1 MNQRF
6 LPIILSLFLAAAG
19 IAQNA
24 EIKKPLI
31 NSDLGG
37 RELGF
42 LIKANEHGVLMLYLA
57 ELAKTKS
64 AGKAVQALGDLL
76 ASTQGEENSRLIQLA
91 SSKGM
96 SFKAETPAALKK
108 LQTRIDSLTGEAFDK
123 ACVGEIVLLA
133 KEAVANYE
141 SGAKSKD
148 AEIQAFAAQGLQLAQ
163 DKQKIAQ
170 KVAGAGEAAA
180 P

>member
-1 MNQRF
+1 MIARLLF
-6 LPIILSLFLAAAG
+6 FVLPLFLAG
-19 IAQNA
+19 QCIAQNA
-24 EIKKPLI
+24 EVKKQLI
-31 NSDLGG
+31 TSDLGG

-42 LIKANEHGVLMLYLA
+42 LVKANEHGVLMLYLA
-57 ELAKTKS
+57 ELAKTRSATKS
-64 AGKAVQALGDLL
+64 LVALGDLL

-91 SSKGM
+91 SGKGM
-96 SFKAETPAALKK
+96 SFKAETPVALKR
-108 LQTRIDSLTGEAFDK
+108 LQTRIDLLKGEAFDK

-133 KEAVANYE
+133 KESVANYE

-148 AEIQAFAAQGLQLAQ
+148 AEIRAFAEQGFQLAQ
-163 DKQKIAQ
+163 EKQKIAQ